1 MAAGGRSDGIA
12 RELRTGLVTVA
23 VRMSR
28 KGRDRKMETF
38 GVCALAAWRGVIWC
52 AAMFVDRGLT
62 LVVLE

>member
-1 MAAGGRSDGIA
+1 M
-12 RELRTGLVTVA
+12 TVA